1 MCCFED
7 PEDEKSPV
15 PVNLGGNTKLS
26 GYDDSTPHSSLFKG
40 CDNVTVV
47 GRDDDENFS
56 GCSHPSLKTKSFRSK
71 TCIGDQR
78 IRKRLASKYRK
89 VARESKHDTLSNNGE
104 FTFNFHME
112 LIAFLVLHLSGFFLL
127 IH

>member
-1 MCCFED
+1 
-7 PEDEKSPV
+7 V
-15 PVNLGGNTKLS
+15 VA
-26 GYDDSTPHSSLFKG
+26 
-40 CDNVTVV
+40 VV